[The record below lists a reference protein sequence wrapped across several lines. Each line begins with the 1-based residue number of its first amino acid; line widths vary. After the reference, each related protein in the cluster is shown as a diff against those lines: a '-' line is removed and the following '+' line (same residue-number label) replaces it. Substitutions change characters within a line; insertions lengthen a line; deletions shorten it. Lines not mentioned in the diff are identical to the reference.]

1 MPTSVALSS
10 HFETFVRDQVESG
23 RYNNAS
29 EVVRA
34 GLRLLEDQQKQ
45 TGLQLEALREA
56 IRAGISAVP
65 TRSAD
70 EVFDQLEARLERLN
84 QITRGAP

>member
-10 HFETFVRDQVESG
+10 HFETFVRNQIESG

-45 TGLQLEALREA
+45 TELQMEAMRAAIAAGLASGPGVPADQVCEQLEAKY
-56 IRAGISAVP
+56 RAQAATVG
-65 TRSAD
+65 
-70 EVFDQLEARLERLN
+70 Q
-84 QITRGAP
+84 

>member
-45 TGLQLEALREA
+45 AELQLEAMKAA
-56 IRAGISAVP
+56 IAAGLASG
-65 TRSAD
+65 RSIPGD
-70 EVFDQLEARLERLN
+70 QVFDRLESKYRK
-84 QITRGAP
+84 QAAGAGQ